1 LIAQL
6 ARCLDAVGGLVHV
19 LVLPDSHDGPA
30 GIVERGIVRTVALDV
45 ARELVARQ

>member
-1 LIAQL
+1 MRSA
-6 ARCLDAVGGLVHV
+6 ASFTSWCN
-19 LVLPDSHDGPA
+19 SHDGPA